1 MPKVQRSRVV
11 AIQLVELL
19 KERRLRLSAQKN
31 VDGSGIVLITV
42 LIEDGIDK
50 LSIKLRNL
58 GASDLTGFQIE
69 YQVSPETGWDAIE
82 NTGTDW
88 TAPAPKGF
96 IKYGRSDPT
105 TLGAGLET
113 LFYMIE
119 IGAWY
124 AIRFV
129 ASIDAGATAI
139 AIDVKGGG

>member
-1 MPKVQRSRVV
+1 M
-11 AIQLVELL
+11 AIQIVELL

-31 VDGSGIVLITV
+31 VDGSDIVLLTV

-58 GASDLTGFQIE
+58 GASALTGFEIQ
-69 YQVSPETGWDAIE
+69 YQVSPDTGWDTIE

-105 TLGAGLET
+105 TLGPELET
-113 LFYMIE
+113 LFYMID
-119 IGAWY
+119 ISAWY

-129 ASIDAGATAI
+129 ASSTATTI
-139 AIDVKGGG
+139 AIDVKGGV